1 MVKVCFMRWKNR
13 NRPYGYIAEMPLTLH
28 QKNSF
33 VDPFFIVQIDEKTIP
48 SELLGDQT
56 VGFELGKTVRLDL
69 DKLQKRFPDSTEKY
83 TDENDV
89 EQERVVYGYFSEHGR
104 SNDDNPPVITMS
116 EVLYG

>member
-1 MVKVCFMRWKNR
+1 MVKLCFMRWKNKH
-13 NRPYGYIAEMPLTLH
+13 RPYGYIAEMPLSLH

-48 SELLGDQT
+48 ADLLGNQ
-56 VGFELGKTVRLDL
+56 TVRLDL